1 MEQQKQSYS
10 VTSKAEVNGSPKTNR
25 DYYVFPPSFQ
35 QEALW
40 FLDQLDPGLSA
51 YNLTMCNHIHGPLR
65 VAELEK
71 SVQLLVDRHEA
82 LRTSFRKVNDQI
94 SQVIHK
100 KVGVEISHIL
110 VNDFDQAYQKAQ
122 QLANIGFDLADKSM
136 LRTTLI
142 KYGNEKYLLLFV
154 VHHII
159 FDGWSVGLFQK
170 ELTEVYNSINDNLT
184 STLPEL
190 ELQYADFAI
199 WQRKWFKES
208 AKDKQVKFWKETLGD
223 NAQPLELP
231 TDKLRPARQSF
242 KGGRVPVKF
251 EGSLAKSLKELS
263 IQESCTMFMTIVSAL
278 NLLLF
283 RYSGQ
288 SDISIGT
295 PMANRQAQELEIAIG
310 YFVNTVV
317 IRTDLT
323 GNPTFREL
331 LKRTRKKVLDIFD
344 NQDLPFDKL
353 VEELKPDRGLSM
365 NPLFQVMLALQPASL
380 FDNEMTGVSS
390 EPISISTG
398 TSKFDLSF
406 ELKEGDDGITG
417 FIEFSSDLFERSSA
431 QRLVDNFEVLLEQIV
446 LNPDQTIDN
455 IPIHTPSE
463 KQFLLE
469 EINQTL
475 KEYSQDQC
483 LHQWFENQAA
493 TRPLEIAIIFQ
504 NDAITYEELN
514 QRSNQ
519 LAHYLISK
527 GAQPDQLVG
536 LCVDRGIDM
545 VVGLLGILKAGAAY
559 LPMDPMFPR
568 DRLAYMLSDASA
580 PLLVTSLELIDTFP
594 QYSGEIILID
604 SQWTQIE
611 QHEGRNPLT
620 SVNPSNLAYVI
631 YTSGSTGKPKGVQL
645 EHSSVVNFLNSMQQ
659 EPGMSTS
666 DVLLSVTTLSFD
678 IAVLEIFLPLVTG
691 AQLVLVDKQ
700 TTMDGRILLDEI
712 SKNNVTVMQATP
724 ATWRLMI
731 NAGWQKT
738 PNLKI
743 LCGGETMPRDL
754 ATQLLD
760 KGKSLWNEYG
770 PTETTIW
777 STLQKVE
784 NRKGPITIGHPIANT
799 QIYILDKQLQL
810 VPRGAIGEL
819 YIGGDGLARGYL
831 NREELTNERFIK
843 NPFSS
848 SETSKIYKTGD
859 NARIL
864 PNGEIECLGRIDF
877 QVKIRGFRIELGEI
891 ETCLKSHPEVND
903 AVVSIQGVADAI
915 PRLVGYVI
923 ARNNE
928 VSTGSLK
935 QFLAKELPDYM
946 IPGVY
951 VQLTSFPLTPNGKID
966 RKSLPKP
973 DGVSVESNDYAEASN
988 EVESKLVKIWEK
1000 LLGVTRVGITDS
1012 FFDIGGHSLL
1022 AAHMFMDIEKEFKKS
1037 LPLATL
1043 FESPTIQHLARMIHS
1058 NDTVSWSSLVPIQ
1071 PKGIKT
1077 PLFLVHGA
1085 EGNILLYRELAEELS
1100 AFGQPVYALQS
1111 QGLNVES
1118 EFIPNV
1124 EAMAEHYI
1132 DEMLQQFPNGP
1143 YIIGGYCLGGTIAL
1157 EMARQL
1163 VGRGKEIG
1171 PVIMLETYNI
1181 QAIDQTKRTKLAIL
1195 FNKIQNVIFHI
1206 ENIFLS
1212 EQWHKFFNKKY
1223 QLEKTRFLA
1232 GWSLFKERAKHGF
1245 KKVPDKD
1252 FIHLKIADLNDEAQ
1266 AVYKPEQIE
1275 GKIVLIRPRKFF
1287 NGLNDPEFG
1296 WNGMATEGV
1305 ELVHLPI
1312 SPRGMLVEP
1321 FASLLAKEINQTI
1334 SNIEP
1339 ILVEKQ

>member
-1 MEQQKQSYS
+1 MEKQKQSDS
-10 VTSKAEVNGSPKTNR
+10 IASKATVNGSPNTNE
-25 DYYVFPPSFQ
+25 DYYVFPLSFQ

-65 VAELEK
+65 VEELEK

-82 LRTSFRKVNDQI
+82 LRTSFQKVNDKI

-100 KVGVEISHIL
+100 KVEVEISHIEL
-110 VNDFDQAYQKAQ
+110 NDFDQAHQKAQ

-142 KYGNEKYLLLFV
+142 KYDNEKFLLLFV

-170 ELTEVYNSINDNLT
+170 ELTEIYNTISNNST
-184 STLPEL
+184 SSLPEL
-190 ELQYADFAI
+190 EVQYADFAI
-199 WQRKWFKES
+199 WQRKWFNES
-208 AKDKQVKFWKETLGD
+208 AKDRQVQFWKETLGE

-242 KGGRVPVKF
+242 QGDRVTVKF
-251 EGSLAKSLKELS
+251 PGSLARSLRELS
-263 IQESCTMFMTIVSAL
+263 MKESSTMFMTIMSAL
-278 NLLLF
+278 NVLLF

-295 PMANRQAQELEIAIG
+295 PMANRQSKELEIAIG

-331 LKRTRKKVLDIFD
+331 LKRTRRKVLDVFD

-365 NPLFQVMLALQPASL
+365 NPLFQVMLALQPTSP
-380 FDNEMTGVSS
+380 FDNELAGVSS
-390 EPISISTG
+390 EPMSISTG

-406 ELKEGDDGITG
+406 ELKESKDGIAG
-417 FIEFSSDLFERSSA
+417 FVEFSSDLFERSSA
-431 QRLVDNFEVLLEQIV
+431 VRLVDNFEVLLQQIV
-446 LNPDQTIDN
+446 SDPDQKIDN

-469 EINQTL
+469 GINQTL
-475 KEYSQDQC
+475 KEYSQDLC
-483 LHQWFENQAA
+483 LHNWFENQAA
-493 TRPLEIAIIFQ
+493 TRPQDTAIVFQ
-504 NDAITYEELN
+504 NDTISYEDLN
-514 QRSNQ
+514 HRSNQ

-559 LPMDPMFPR
+559 LPMDPMFPK

-594 QYSGEIILID
+594 QYSGEMILID
-604 SQWTQIE
+604 SQWSQIA
-611 QHEGRNPLT
+611 QHEAENPLT
-620 SVNPSNLAYVI
+620 SVNSSNLAYVI

-645 EHSSVVNFLNSMQQ
+645 EHGSVVNFLTSMQQ

-691 AQLVLVDKQ
+691 AQLILVDKQ
-700 TTMDGRILLDEI
+700 TTMDGRALLAEI

-731 NAGWQKT
+731 EAGWRKT

-743 LCGGETMPRDL
+743 LCGGEAMPRDL

-760 KGKSLWNEYG
+760 KGESLWNEYG

-784 NRKGPITIGHPIANT
+784 NREGSITIGRPIANT
-799 QIYILDKQLQL
+799 QVYILDQQLQL

-831 NREELTNERFIK
+831 NRKELTNERFIK
-843 NPFSS
+843 NPFSAS
-848 SETSKIYKTGD
+848 GTSRIYKTGD

-891 ETCLKSHPEVND
+891 ETCLKTHPEVND
-903 AVVSIQGVADAI
+903 AVVSIQGADDSI

-923 ARNNE
+923 SRNDEIATSNI
-928 VSTGSLK
+928 K

-951 VQLTSFPLTPNGKID
+951 VHLSSFPLTPNGKID

-973 DGVSVESNDYAEASN
+973 DGISVKSNDYVQATN
-988 EVESKLVKIWEK
+988 EVESKLVEIWEK

-1022 AAHMFMDIEKEFKKS
+1022 AAHLFMDIEKEFKKS

-1058 NDTVSWSSLVPIQ
+1058 NDSISWSSLVPIQ
-1071 PKGIKT
+1071 PKGTKT
-1077 PLFLVHGA
+1077 PLFLIHGA

-1100 AFGQPVYALQS
+1100 SYDQPVYALQS

-1118 EFIPNV
+1118 EFIPSI
-1124 EAMAEHYI
+1124 ESMAEHYI

-1163 VGRGKEIG
+1163 LARGKEIG

-1181 QAIDQTKRTKLAIL
+1181 QSIDQKKRTKLAIL
-1195 FNKIQNVIFHI
+1195 INKIQNVVFHL
-1206 ENIFLS
+1206 ENIFQS
-1212 EQWHKFFNKKY
+1212 DQWYKFFNKKY
-1223 QLEKTRFLA
+1223 QLEKTRFQA
-1232 GWSLFKERAKHGF
+1232 SWSLFKERARHGF
-1245 KKVPDKD
+1245 KKTPGKD
-1252 FIHLKIADLNDEAQ
+1252 FIHLKIAAINDEAQ
-1266 AVYKPEQIE
+1266 AVYKPEQIN
-1275 GKIVLIRPRKFF
+1275 GKIVLIRPKKFF
-1287 NGLNDPEFG
+1287 KGLSDPEFG
-1296 WNGMATEGV
+1296 WNGIATEGV
-1305 ELVHLPI
+1305 ELVYLPI

-1321 FASLLAKEINQTI
+1321 FTSLLAKEINQTI
-1334 SNIEP
+1334 SNSEP
-1339 ILVEKQ
+1339 VLVEK